1 MANSGS
7 FNTSAYEV
15 RYLTF
20 EWSVASQ
27 QVASNQTVINWKLR
41 GNGGNPN
48 IWYMSGNFKLI
59 IDGSTLYQ
67 SATRIQLTGT
77 KTVATG
83 THTLTHNGDG
93 TRRFSA
99 SCEAGIYYYAVNCSG
114 SGSFELPTI
123 ARATQPTVNKT
134 SLSYG
139 DTLVISLPRASS
151 YFTHVIQASV
161 DGKLTWTN
169 LTTNAGSSFTWTVPK
184 SWARYLPNSSDRLKL
199 RAITYSGSTA
209 IGTREVASSLQL
221 YPTSDMAPVVSI
233 SLSDAMNYQATYG
246 GFVKGQSK
254 IRAVVSERLYEQTT
268 VSTRMLELN
277 GVIYQSREETSDVL
291 NSSSQTVRA
300 SVTDAR
306 GLTGRAT
313 VTPTVYDW
321 YVPRIGIFKS
331 QRSNAQGV
339 LDEMGGYIKVDYQVS
354 IASVNNRNRKSLRI
368 GYKKQSDSSWSYRN
382 ITLPG
387 FEKTGSELIQA
398 SGEYSWDIRIELT
411 DAFHTSA
418 ITNQVGTAYVLLDF
432 HQSGKGI
439 AVGKVSESQR
449 VFELASDWSFKYKNN
464 MLTDFIIDQGITN
477 EWIWRKWNSGIAE
490 CFRKLAIKTNVK
502 NAWGNLYATGA
513 LSVTNLTYPFEFVE
527 VPIVSVTT
535 SCNGWVGI
543 LMAAGGS
550 YRATKTTTGS
560 FEICRGTQA
569 ENAYYFLNYH
579 VIGKWKN

>member
-59 IDGSTLYQ
+59 IDGSTVYQ

-93 TRRFSA
+93 TKRFSA

-114 SGSFELPTI
+114 SGTFELPTI

-139 DTLVISLPRASS
+139 DTIVISLPRASS

-254 IRAVVSERLYEQTT
+254 IRAVVTERLYEQTT
-268 VSTRMLELN
+268 VSTRTLELN
-277 GVIYQSREETSDVL
+277 GVIYQNREETSDVL
-291 NSSSQTVRA
+291 NSTSQTVRA

-387 FEKTGSELIQA
+387 FEKIGSELIQA

-411 DAFHTSA
+411 DAFHISS

-439 AVGKVSESQR
+439 AVGKVSEHRQ
-449 VFELASDWSFKYKNN
+449 VFELAPDWTLKCRNAEMK
-464 MLTDFIIDQGITN
+464 DFVEAQGITN
-477 EWIWRKWNSGIAE
+477 GWIWRKWQSGVAE
-490 CFRKLAIKTNVK
+490 CFKNLSFSTGVK
-502 NAWGNLYATGA
+502 NQWGNVYTSGA
-513 LSVTNLTYPFEFVE
+513 VSITNQTLPFEFKE
-527 VPIVSVTT
+527 IPIVLATMSN
-535 SCNGWVGI
+535 NGWGGI
-543 LMAAGGS
+543 LMQPGGA
-550 YRATKTTTGS
+550 YRPTKTTTGT
-560 FEICRGTQA
+560 FEVARGTQA
-569 ENAYYFLNYH
+569 ESAYYYLNYH
-579 VIGKWKN
+579 VIGKWK